1 MLGGATYCELCQVSV
16 QILSHGD
23 QTDNK
28 NSVRGCN
35 RKSSNKQAD
44 FWGELNLKFMIL
56 IVLKLKGNTLG
67 DSKVPI
73 FIFCRVISLAVLH
86 SSVMKNFL
94 LPHVFR
100 YRLKELLGCAT
111 LNKHRCIW

>member
-1 MLGGATYCELCQVSV
+1 MKQSQYISKSFFWDEGDPVSASLELILHEYLISNCQSVLWGATYCELRQVSV

-44 FWGELNLKFMIL
+44 FWGELN
-56 IVLKLKGNTLG
+56 
-67 DSKVPI
+67 
-73 FIFCRVISLAVLH
+73 
-86 SSVMKNFL
+86 
-94 LPHVFR
+94 
-100 YRLKELLGCAT
+100 
-111 LNKHRCIW
+111 

>member
-1 MLGGATYCELCQVSV
+1 MLWGATYCELCQVSV

-73 FIFCRVISLAVLH
+73 FIFLQSDFFGCITQ
-86 SSVMKNFL
+86 
-94 LPHVFR
+94 FR
-100 YRLKELLGCAT
+100 YEEFLVATRL
-111 LNKHRCIW
+111 